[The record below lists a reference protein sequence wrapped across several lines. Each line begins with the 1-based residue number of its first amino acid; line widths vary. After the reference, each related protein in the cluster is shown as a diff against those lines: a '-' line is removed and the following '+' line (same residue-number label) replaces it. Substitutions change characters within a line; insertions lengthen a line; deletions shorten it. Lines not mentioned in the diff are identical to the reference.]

1 MTRRYDFV
9 AARVCTIVQKAKL
22 KMNICYHMIFN
33 YIRST
38 LFRITNKQ
46 LTQKKTTTNEKNVTL
61 TRNLFLLSLP
71 FSDYLTN

>member
-1 MTRRYDFV
+1 
-9 AARVCTIVQKAKL
+9 
-22 KMNICYHMIFN
+22 MIFN